1 MSSVSQFRV
10 DEEALNYHKHQTTKI
25 KQTKSWHQGVYIN

>member
-25 KQTKSWHQGVYIN
+25 YFMCTKTD